1 MLKFYVSRY
10 LFLLKFKIKRLINYL
25 LARLFFRT
33 FFSLETQLLGEQ
45 GFFQISC
52 AMPPLL
58 KRM

>member
-1 MLKFYVSRY
+1 MLKFYVLRY

-52 AMPPLL
+52 AMPP
-58 KRM
+58 

>member
-33 FFSLETQLLGEQ
+33 FFSLETQLLREQ

-52 AMPPLL
+52 AMPP
-58 KRM
+58 